1 MLAKQIN
8 ARCEKNSRFS
18 SLLAAWDVSRE
29 GTSATQRQKFHT
41 DDVNQCLHHK
51 FGRYGVPNAN
61 MFNFHFSWS
70 ISVKCGVH
78 LRTSSSKIQ
87 MLLLFDSFFLQIHC
101 VYI

>member
-41 DDVNQCLHHK
+41 DDVRLSK
-51 FGRYGVPNAN
+51 TEL
-61 MFNFHFSWS
+61 S
-70 ISVKCGVH
+70 ISH
-78 LRTSSSKIQ
+78 LI
-87 MLLLFDSFFLQIHC
+87 MFFPE
-101 VYI
+101 